1 MYLIMDN
8 NEKGCQME
16 FICEVK
22 STKQRKAASLDNVYQ
37 IVLETDDPELLN
49 LGKLSPDSL
58 VRVKFEVTDG
68 NS

>member
-1 MYLIMDN
+1 
-8 NEKGCQME
+8 ME